1 MQPVSLIIVSYNKR
15 PYTELCLRGQLA
27 CTPRP
32 AEIIVIDNGS
42 TDGSVEWLQSEMA
55 VAAREAGV
63 EYRLI
68 VNDNNAGACTARNQG
83 LAACQGELI
92 GFLDND
98 LAVGHRDWLAG
109 LAGTLEAFPETG
121 IVGPKLLYPF
131 APYDIEC
138 AGVALSPNGR
148 VQYRGRGA
156 RREAPEFN
164 QPREVQCLI
173 SACWLMRR
181 AVVEAIGMLDEVFNP
196 AQFEDFDYCYRA
208 RQAGFAVR
216 YEPGVE
222 MYHFENVTTAG
233 SVDVRFKT
241 VTLRNWA
248 KFRDRW
254 QAVYRTE
261 GGPPDEECQW
271 RNLETRPLE
280 QTGAPPMLTSGR
292 ETVGE
297 AKED

>member
-1 MQPVSLIIVSYNKR
+1 MKPVSLIIVSYNKR
-15 PYTELCLRGQLA
+15 PYTELCLRGQLQ
-27 CTPRP
+27 CEPRA

-42 TDGSVEWLQSEMA
+42 TDGSVEWLQDEMA

-68 VNDNNAGACTARNQG
+68 VNDTNAGACTARNQG
-83 LAACQGELI
+83 LAECAGELI

-156 RREAPEFN
+156 KRDTPEFN
-164 QPREVQCLI
+164 EPREVQCLI
-173 SACWLMRR
+173 SACWLMKRE
-181 AVVEAIGMLDEVFNP
+181 VKDAIGELDEVFNP

-208 RQAGFAVR
+208 RQAGFMVR

-248 KFRDRW
+248 KFRERW

-271 RNLETRPLE
+271 RNMETRPLE
-280 QTGAPPMLTSGR
+280 HTGVPPLLEGSR
-292 ETVGE
+292 QRAGE
-297 AKED
+297 VKED